1 VESPNLLDFLYQNL
15 GLILAILGL
24 AYVLIK
30 FFRPRKAPSTPG
42 AHLSQTEIGEAEAAG
57 ERARED
63 VQTRFGK
70 YFGGKKP

>member
-1 VESPNLLDFLYQNL
+1 MESNLWDFVSSNL

-30 FFRPRKAPSTPG
+30 FFGPRNAPGTPEAQLSPTEIEG
-42 AHLSQTEIGEAEAAG
+42 AHAAG
-57 ERARED
+57 LRAKED

-70 YFGGKKP
+70 HFERKNS